1 MNETMIRARH
11 LTKFFTM
18 HNQGGVMIPVFEDVD
33 LQIGRGEAVV
43 LHGPSGAGKSTLLR
57 ILYGNYLPT
66 SGAVEIRHD
75 GQLIDI
81 VAAHPRMVIAIRK
94 NTLSY
99 VSQFLRVIPRVTTL
113 DIVKDPMLGRGVEE
127 DEAAERARDILARLN
142 LPERL
147 WSLPPQTFSGGEQQ
161 RVNIARSFVDPTPIM
176 LLDEPTASLDAANRA
191 IVVDLIADARSKG
204 AAIVGIF
211 HDDAVR
217 DAVATRIFPVHTYRE
232 AA

>member
-66 SGAVEIRHD
+66 SGSVEIRHD
-75 GQLIDI
+75 GHLIDI

-127 DEAAERARDILARLN
+127 DEATERARDILARLN

>member
-1 MNETMIRARH
+1 MTEIMIRARH
-11 LTKFFTM
+11 LSKTFQM
-18 HNQGGVMIPVFEDVD
+18 HNQGGLSLPVFDDVD
-33 LQIGRGEAVV
+33 LQVLRGEAVV

-57 ILYGNYLPT
+57 ILYGNYRP
-66 SGAVEIRHD
+66 SHGVVEISH
-75 GQLIDI
+75 GGKLVDI
-81 VAAHPRMVIAIRK
+81 VAAHPRQIIAIRK
-94 NTLSY
+94 KTLSY

-113 DIVKDPMLGRGVEE
+113 EIVMDPMLARGISTNEAEGR
-127 DEAAERARDILARLN
+127 AKAILDRLN

-176 LLDEPTASLDAANRA
+176 LLDEPTASLDAKNSE
-191 IVVDLIADARSKG
+191 IVVELIEDARKKG

-211 HDDAVR
+211 HDKGVR
-217 DAVATRIFPVHTYRE
+217 EAVATRVFPVQVYRE